1 MRERKQ
7 DQTENETIGT
17 TTLVGMDLHSEK
29 VQLCITSWEHGSDP
43 VPIKELTTTVEALE
57 GTYRRQVPTSALTVL
72 EASTNSFHV
81 ARRLVSL
88 GYPVKVLRADVASG
102 LSDRD
107 RVNDRIDAR
116 NIALAYARRSEGL
129 EVYVPSPLYHEYRD
143 LWFAYRNATKDVTR
157 SRNRIWGFCS
167 QHGLTDL
174 AKARTRRPD
183 RIRKRVRELG
193 WTQEQS
199 FQLETLLLALEFA
212 ETMRARCRARI
223 EQIVAATP
231 AMSRAMTVLGVG
243 VVNAF
248 VLMSFVENV
257 RRFEKSKSLVRYVG
271 LNPRVCD
278 SGDFEGRHGLSRRG
292 RSDLRA
298 LLVEAANNALR
309 HGREPMHRWARSK
322 VAAGKPRN
330 LVLCAL
336 ARKMLV
342 ALWHALMGHPVPW
355 REPEA
360 CFRHKLLVL
369 ARHVGGERL
378 AAMGFASPLDYA
390 KAIADP
396 LYAHLPEKSADKEGK
411 AAKTA

>member
-1 MRERKQ
+1 MKKRRQEQ
-7 DQTENETIGT
+7 NTI
-17 TTLVGMDLHSEK
+17 TLVGMDLHSEK
-29 VQLCITSWEHGSDP
+29 VQLCITRWEHGSDP
-43 VPIKELTTTVEALE
+43 VPVKELATTVEALA
-57 GTYRRQVPTSALTVL
+57 GTYRRQVPAGALTVL

-88 GYPVKVLRADVASG
+88 GHSVKVLRSDVASG
-102 LSDRD
+102 LSDKD
-107 RVNDRIDAR
+107 RINDRIDAR

-129 EVYVPSPLYHEYRD
+129 EVYVPSPQYHEYRD
-143 LWFAYRNATKDVTR
+143 LWFAHRNATKDVTR
-157 SRNRIWGFCS
+157 CRNRIWGFCS

-193 WTQEQS
+193 WSVEQS

-212 ETMRARCRARI
+212 ETMRSRCLARI
-223 EQIVAATP
+223 EKIVAETP
-231 AMSRAMTVLGVG
+231 AMRRAMTVLGVG

-248 VLMSFVENV
+248 VLMSFVENIE
-257 RRFEKSKSLVRYVG
+257 RFENPKRLVRYVG

-278 SGDFEGRHGLSRRG
+278 SGDFEGRHALPRRG
-292 RSDLRA
+292 RGDLRA

-309 HGREPMHRWARSK
+309 HGREPMHRWARRK

-336 ARKMLV
+336 ARKMVV

-378 AAMGFASPLDYA
+378 AAMGFASPVDYA

-396 LYAHLPEKSADKEGK
+396 IYAHLPEKSTDKEGK